1 MKTLNSIVNS
11 VFGKI
16 KIGLEYL
23 FFRTGPL
30 TMAPSQLGCWAFS
43 HERHSRPNIEYHIQP
58 LSLDKFGDD
67 LHPFDAITVRSI
79 LIFKINFNNFHFY
92 LCK

>member
-30 TMAPSQLGCWAFS
+30 TMAPS
-43 HERHSRPNIEYHIQP
+43 
-58 LSLDKFGDD
+58 
-67 LHPFDAITVRSI
+67 
-79 LIFKINFNNFHFY
+79 
-92 LCK
+92 